1 VACLMHVVNSGHTEA
16 PKAAQEVA
24 S

>member
-16 PKAAQEVA
+16 PKAAQEAA